1 MKKQLDNYFKSY
13 RPFGQLTRTAS
24 RLQSVKVNDT
34 LRTIEICADSH
45 FGEQVF
51 TPQSAETIYENV
63 QKLIPTAYK
72 KYELTIKTGGWDIRQ
87 LVPNRLRKNLDPIR
101 LWGDIDY
108 QGRPW
113 VSNASMPYKVTRGLQ
128 NRHLSVWASGDGSAL
143 PSSAPARTCSRRPS

>member
-1 MKKQLDNYFKSY
+1 MKRLCHLILSALLILPVHAQQQDMKKQLDNYFKSY

-63 QKLIPTAYK
+63 QKNNNSNVEKSLVVLPTIPCK
-72 KYELTIKTGGWDIRQ
+72 NTGSPVF
-87 LVPNRLRKNLDPIR
+87 LLFP
-101 LWGDIDY
+101 
-108 QGRPW
+108 
-113 VSNASMPYKVTRGLQ
+113 SNGGEGQ
-128 NRHLSVWASGDGSAL
+128 NGGEGSD
-143 PSSAPARTCSRRPS
+143 